1 MPNRRR
7 MLKGMGKIAKKEV
20 FMAARKKQENVEEKQ
35 QKEQT
40 LEESFAE
47 LDAVMEELEQGDI
60 SLEASFALYQRG
72 MQLVKQCNASIDRVE
87 KQLIALE
94 EEGIG

>member
-1 MPNRRR
+1 
-7 MLKGMGKIAKKEV
+7 
-20 FMAARKKQENVEEKQ
+20 MAARKKQDNNEEMQPK
-35 QKEQT
+35 KEQA

-47 LDAVMEELEQGDI
+47 LDRVMEELEKGEI

-72 MQLVKQCNASIDRVE
+72 MQLVKQCNDSIDRVE

-94 EEGIG
+94 EDGIG

>member
-1 MPNRRR
+1 
-7 MLKGMGKIAKKEV
+7 
-20 FMAARKKQENVEEKQ
+20 MAARKKQENVEEKQ

-47 LDAVMEELEQGDI
+47 LDAVMEELEKGDI

>member
-1 MPNRRR
+1 
-7 MLKGMGKIAKKEV
+7 
-20 FMAARKKQENVEEKQ
+20 MAARKKQENVEEKQ

>member
-1 MPNRRR
+1 
-7 MLKGMGKIAKKEV
+7 
-20 FMAARKKQENVEEKQ
+20 MAARKKQENVAEQ
-35 QKEQT
+35 PKEQT
-40 LEESFAE
+40 LEEALAE
-47 LDAVMEELEQGDI
+47 LDSVMEELEKADI

>member
-1 MPNRRR
+1 
-7 MLKGMGKIAKKEV
+7 
-20 FMAARKKQENVEEKQ
+20 MAARKKQENNEEIGPK
-35 QKEQT
+35 KEQT

-47 LDAVMEELEQGDI
+47 LDGVMEELEKGDI

-72 MQLVKQCNASIDRVE
+72 MQLVKQCNDSIDRVE

-94 EEGIG
+94 EDGIG